1 LRKNACLDHWQTTN
15 DAFLRRSTAVLIVL
29 VGWGYVVAMMALAEA
44 VGPSGSVLGAIVT
57 ALLYGA
63 LPMSVIWYIGG
74 ARGRALAR
82 QRASESHRDEPPPAS
97 GDDDPGGGGQPP
109 GDAVA
114 PEREEP

>member
-1 LRKNACLDHWQTTN
+1 M
-15 DAFLRRSTAVLIVL
+15 LIVL

-44 VGPSGSVLGAIVT
+44 AGPGGSVPGALVT

-74 ARGRALAR
+74 ARGRANAR
-82 QRASESHRDEPPPAS
+82 RALERPDVAGPPS
-97 GDDDPGGGGQPP
+97 GDADPGGGGQAA

-114 PEREEP
+114 PVREEP

>member
-1 LRKNACLDHWQTTN
+1 LRKNAGIDPLQTTN

-44 VGPSGSVLGAIVT
+44 VGPGGSVLGAIVT

-74 ARGRALAR
+74 TRARRAR
-82 QRASESHRDEPPPAS
+82 RAAS
-97 GDDDPGGGGQPP
+97 DADPGRGGQPP
-109 GDAVA
+109 GDPVT
-114 PEREEP
+114 PVREEP

>member
-1 LRKNACLDHWQTTN
+1 M
-15 DAFLRRSTAVLIVL
+15 LIIL

-44 VGPSGSVLGAIVT
+44 AGPSGSVLGAIVT

-63 LPMSVIWYIGG
+63 LPMLLVWYIGG

-82 QRASESHRDEPPPAS
+82 QRARDAEPAPS
-97 GDDDPGGGGQPP
+97 GDDDPGHGGQPA

-114 PEREEP
+114 PVREEP